1 MRAILELCLNRRSC
15 NIQSTIIVAVVF
27 VLVVALTLCVPMQAQ
42 AAAQTATTTVRPLIT
57 QAVDESRLTTLKGNT
72 HPLARPEFDLGTAPA
87 DLPMQ
92 RMLLVLKRGPDQETA
107 LRKLLDDQQ
116 DKASPNYHKWLTPE
130 TYGAQFGP
138 TDSDLKTI
146 TTWLQSHGFQVGTT
160 KGRTVL
166 EFSGTAGQVQE
177 AFHTTIHKYVV
188 NGEQHWANASDPM
201 IPTALAPAVA
211 GIDSLHNFPRKA
223 MNSFVGTY
231 SEETKQLASAEPNYT
246 FSCSG
251 QTCYGLVP
259 YDFAAIYDV
268 LPLWSAG
275 INGAGQ
281 TIAIVGRT
289 NINQSDAT
297 DFWTLFGLS
306 VPANKLTVILN
317 GADPGINGDEGE
329 ADIDIQWSG
338 AVAPQALINFVTSA
352 STNTTDGTDLSAVY
366 IVENNLAPVMSE
378 SYGAC
383 ELGLGT
389 AGNQFFSMIWG
400 QAAAE
405 GISVFVSS
413 GDNGS
418 AGCDN
423 PGGPAQYG
431 LNVNGIAST
440 AFNAAVGGTD
450 FNQYNKQSTYW
461 NSTNNTT
468 TQQSAK
474 GYIPETT
481 WNDSC
486 TNGLAVTLGFGS
498 NAEQACNNPNM
509 IQDGGLNS
517 TAGSGGPSNCVV
529 NTQGVVGSCTSAYT
543 KPSWQTGTGTQTDQV
558 RDLPDISLFASNGF
572 LGSFYVVCQ
581 QDQTYGVCNLNSF
594 AGYGGTSVASPAF
607 AGIMALVNQKMGSPQ
622 GVPGFALYQLASKQS
637 NAFHDVPSGST
648 IGVPCY
654 TSSPNCKTNTS
665 GDAYGV
671 LTGYSTATGYDLA
684 TGLGSVD
691 AANLVN
697 NWNKATFTAT
707 TATLTLNNGNPVN
720 VTHGT
725 AVPVDIAIS
734 PTASKGNAA
743 LLVDVGP
750 GTTTGQAIDFF
761 LLSGG
766 SFSGN
771 TSLLPAGTYDVI
783 AHYGGDGTYGGSY
796 SSAVSVIV
804 SKENSTVSLPGL
816 QLNGT
821 AVTTVKYDDPYTL
834 TAAVENA
841 GGKLCNPPPYGQ
853 VVCPVGT
860 ISLTDGNASLGN
872 GTYTLDSTGSIQT
885 TTAAFVLTTGTHT
898 LKAQYNGDS
907 NYNAGSASVGISVT
921 PAATTISTPGAF
933 SGTVGQSATMQI
945 YVNTTSYG
953 AAPGGTVTFYANGKA
968 ITGTVSYGPQNGGPG
983 NYASLYVLFY
993 TDTNAFPTPGN
1004 YTITA
1009 TYSGDTN
1016 YAGSTS
1022 SGTFISVQYPIPT
1035 LTMTPQNQTVNYG
1048 TTATVTALVSGGNKK
1063 TYPTGTLTFT
1073 DSGTGLTLSGPTTC
1087 ASTTDSSG
1095 NYACQASA
1103 SYTVTDGN
1111 GAWANY
1117 SGDSN
1122 YPSSSGYAYVV
1133 MPDFYLNNPGSITL
1147 TAGQSQ
1153 SVTIGVG
1160 GQNGFAGMVSNFV
1173 CSGLPAETTCTFNPT
1188 QVTADVNA
1196 GNTTTLT
1203 IATMAIG
1210 QSRNRLRAG
1219 GLSAGWLPLAG
1230 LLFIG
1235 ACFIGLS
1242 NPRKRGIPVVFLL
1255 LAIALTLPSCGGGG
1269 SGGGGA
1275 GGGQNNPT
1283 PSITSLSPAQVAAG
1297 SQINGGYV
1305 TVNGTNFMTNSA
1317 VTLGGV
1323 PVSAYTNSSTQIAF
1337 APSMNQLATVAQLPV
1352 VVANPAPGGGPSN
1365 AVNFVVTT
1373 GTPTGSFSITFTAS
1387 SGGLTH
1393 SQSFQLVVQ

>member
-1 MRAILELCLNRRSC
+1 MRGTHFSFVIHPVLIAALVWVGLCGAPMVGQESAQPAI
-15 NIQSTIIVAVVF
+15 
-27 VLVVALTLCVPMQAQ
+27 PH
-42 AAAQTATTTVRPLIT
+42 PLIT
-57 QAVDESRLTTLKGNT
+57 QPVDEAQLTRLQGNT

-87 DLPMQ
+87 TLPME
-92 RMLLVLKRGPDQETA
+92 RMLLVLKRSDAQEFA

-116 DKASPNYHKWLTPE
+116 DKASPNYHKWLTPKK
-130 TYGAQFGP
+130 YGEQFGP
-138 TDSDLKTI
+138 TDSDMQII
-146 TTWLQSHGFQVGTT
+146 TSWLQSHGFQVGSS
-160 KGRTVL
+160 KGRAVL
-166 EFSGTAGQVQE
+166 EFSGSASQVQE
-177 AFHTTIHKYVV
+177 AFHTSIHKYVV

-201 IPTALAPAVA
+201 IPSALAPAVA
-211 GIDSLHNFPRKA
+211 GIDSLNNFPRKA

-246 FSCSG
+246 FPCGGG
-251 QTCYGLVP
+251 QSCYGVVP

-268 LPLWSAG
+268 LPLWNAG

-289 NINQSDAT
+289 NINPADAT
-297 DFWTLFGLS
+297 TFWSLFGLS
-306 VPANKLTVILN
+306 VPQNKLTITLN
-317 GADPGINGDEGE
+317 GPDPGINQDEGE
-329 ADIDIQWSG
+329 ADIDVQWSG
-338 AVAPQALINFVTSA
+338 AVAPQALINFVTSQ
-352 STNTTDGTDLSAVY
+352 STNTTDGVDLSAVY
-366 IVENNLAPVMSE
+366 IVENNVAPVMSE
-378 SYGAC
+378 SYGNC

-389 AGNQFFSMIWG
+389 AGNQFFSTIWS

-423 PGGPAQYG
+423 PNGPAQYG

-440 AFNAAVGGTD
+440 PFNAAVGGTD
-450 FNQYNKQSTYW
+450 FNQYNNWSKYW
-461 NSTNNTT
+461 NSSNNAT
-468 TQQSAK
+468 TQQSAI

-486 TNGLAVTLGFGS
+486 TNALAITLGFGS
-498 NAEQACNNPNM
+498 TAEQACNNPQM
-509 IQDGGLNS
+509 YQDGGVIS
-517 TAGSGGPSNCVV
+517 VAGSGGPSNCVV
-529 NTQGVVGSCTSAYT
+529 NTQGVLGSCTSGYA

-572 LGSFYVVCQ
+572 MSSFYVVCQ
-581 QDQTYGVCNLNSF
+581 QDQTGGACNLDSF

-607 AGIMALVNQKMGSPQ
+607 AGIMALVNQKMTSPQ
-622 GVPGFALYQLASKQS
+622 GVPGFALYKLASKQG
-637 NAFHDVPSGST
+637 NAFHDIPSGST
-648 IGVPCY
+648 IGPPCY
-654 TSSPNCKTNTS
+654 TGSPNCKTNTA
-665 GDAYGV
+665 GDSYGI
-671 LTGYSTATGYDLA
+671 LTGYSTAAGYDLA

-707 TATLTLNNGNPVN
+707 TSTLTLNNGNPISA
-720 VTHGT
+720 THGT
-725 AVPVDIAIS
+725 AMPVNIALS
-734 PTASKGNAA
+734 PTAATGNAA
-743 LLVDVGP
+743 LLVDVGT
-750 GTTTGQAIDFF
+750 GTTTGKAIDFF
-761 LLSGG
+761 SLSGG
-766 SFSGN
+766 SFSGS
-771 TSLLPAGTYDVI
+771 TSLLPAGSYNVI

-796 SSAVSVIV
+796 SNSVSVTV
-804 SKENSTVSLPGL
+804 SKENSTVYLPGL
-816 QLNGT
+816 QLGGA

-834 TAAVENA
+834 LAAVENA
-841 GGKLCNPPPYGQ
+841 GGKLCNPPPNGQ
-853 VVCPVGT
+853 IVCPVGT
-860 ISLTDGNASLGN
+860 INLTDGNASLGG

-885 TTAAFVLTTGTHT
+885 ANAAFVLTTGTHT

-907 NYNAGSASVGISVT
+907 NYNAGSASVGITVT
-921 PAATTISTPGAF
+921 QAATSISTPGAF
-933 SGTVGQSATMQI
+933 NGTVGQSATIQV

-953 AAPGGTVTFYANGKA
+953 AAPGGTVTFYANGKP

-983 NYASLYVLFY
+983 YYASLYVLFY
-993 TDTNAFPTPGN
+993 TDANAFPTPGN

-1009 TYSGDTN
+1009 TYSGDAN
-1016 YAGSTS
+1016 YTGSTS
-1022 SGTFISVQYPIPT
+1022 SGTFIFVQYPTPT
-1035 LTMTPQNQTVNYG
+1035 LTITPQNQTVNYG
-1048 TTATVTALVSGGNKK
+1048 ATATVTALVSGGNKK
-1063 TYPTGTLTFT
+1063 TYPTGTITFT
-1073 DSGTGLTLSGPTTC
+1073 DSGTGLTISGPTTC

-1122 YPSSSGYAYVV
+1122 YPSSSGYASVA

-1160 GQNGFAGMVSNFV
+1160 SQAGFAGVVSNFV

-1188 QVTADVNA
+1188 QVTASVNA
-1196 GNTTTLT
+1196 SNTTTLT

-1210 QSRNRLRAG
+1210 QSRNRLRTG

-1230 LLFIG
+1230 LLFMG

-1242 NPRKRGIPVVFLL
+1242 NPRKRGIPVVLLL
-1255 LAIALTLPSCGGGG
+1255 LAIGLILPSCGGG
-1269 SGGGGA
+1269 SGGGG
-1275 GGGQNNPT
+1275 GGGGGGTQNPV
-1283 PSITSLSPAQVAAG
+1283 PSITSLSPAQIAAG

-1305 TVNGTNFMTNSA
+1305 TANGTNFMTNSA

-1323 PVSAYTNSSTQIAF
+1323 PVSAYTNSATQIAF
-1337 APSMNQLATVAQLPV
+1337 APSTIQLATVAQLPLV
-1352 VVANPAPGGGPSN
+1352 VTNPPPGGGSSN

-1373 GTPTGSFSITFTAS
+1373 GTPTGSSSITFTAS

-1393 SQSFQLVVQ
+1393 SQTFQLVVQ